1 METES
6 LESLAKALTG
16 ISATQQDIA
25 HLLAL
30 HSWLLAT
37 MGVILLLGIAVIGWE
52 LYGITKALQG
62 ISGVLENITRMTAEV
77 LRRTPER

>member
-1 METES
+1 METEA